1 MRNKSVVV
9 YFSYTTYYI
18 LMAIMESATEG
29 AWIGWLKT
37 VWYIASIWM
46 FEYLSIPT
54 EQLSILATLMF
65 IDFITG
71 VGKQFRIDRKE
82 IKSHLAWL
90 WVMKKIA
97 TLVSVLS
104 VALVFKGLSIN
115 EQKYVVWILSIFI
128 TAEWYSTLQNVYAI
142 RTGKILPEFDVI
154 SIVLKNIWEF
164 FKQNIENMVKKD
176 NSL

>member
-1 MRNKSVVV
+1 
-9 YFSYTTYYI
+9 
-18 LMAIMESATEG
+18 MAIIESTTAS

-37 VWYIASIWM
+37 AWYIVSVWM
-46 FEYLSIPT
+46 FEYLAIPT
-54 EQLSILATLMF
+54 EQLSILALLMF

-71 VGKQFRIDRKE
+71 VGKQFRIDPKE
-82 IKSHLAWL
+82 ITSHLAWL

-115 EQKYVVWILSIFI
+115 EQRYVVGILSIFI
-128 TAEWYSTLQNVYAI
+128 TAEGYSTLQNVYAI

-154 SIVLKNIWEF
+154 SIVLRNIGDF
-164 FKQNIENMVKKD
+164 FKQKIEDMVKKG
-176 NSL
+176 NQ

>member
-1 MRNKSVVV
+1 
-9 YFSYTTYYI
+9 
-18 LMAIMESATEG
+18 MAIIESATAS

-37 VWYIASIWM
+37 AWYIVSVWM
-46 FEYLSIPT
+46 FEYLAIPT
-54 EQLSILATLMF
+54 EQLSILALLMF

-71 VGKQFRIDRKE
+71 VGKQFRIDPKE
-82 IKSHLAWL
+82 ITSHLAWL

-115 EQKYVVWILSIFI
+115 EQRYVVGILSIFI
-128 TAEWYSTLQNVYAI
+128 TAEGYSTLQNVYAI

-154 SIVLKNIWEF
+154 SIVLRNIGDF
-164 FKQNIENMVKKD
+164 FKQKIEDMVKKG
-176 NSL
+176 NQ